1 MVSCKCGT
9 DALHVGLQEQVARQA
24 EAIEELNE
32 AMASQLDE
40 LETTQAQLEA
50 TQSSLIDLESH
61 LTSLEEDGEE
71 ESAGRPRS
79 AGTRLSK
86 PQQGFSARPGSPTQQ
101 LSKEDE
107 DAVASAVVSAFD
119 DLFPGSQGSGGNGN
133 AGGAG
138 PPEDTSELFQKAKA
152 SLEGRR
158 PGSPGR
164 PCCHKSP
171 TLVGA
176 TK

>member
-9 DALHVGLQEQVARQA
+9 DVLHVGLQEQVARQA

-71 ESAGRPRS
+71 EPTGRPRS
-79 AGTRLSK
+79 AGTRPKS
-86 PQQGFSARPGSPTQQ
+86 QQGFSARPGSPTQQ

-119 DLFPGSQGSGGNGN
+119 DLFPASQGSGGNGN

-164 PCCHKSP
+164 PPCHKSS
-171 TLVGA
+171 A
-176 TK
+176 FSRSK